1 MAAGVEGMGL
11 EVELAR
17 FPIVLC
23 RLGATP
29 ATSGS
34 LEAACS
40 AYVHELSKHRG
51 IFVCVHDWS
60 EAHELP
66 QDIWRTV
73 FDGALL
79 APLLR
84 GRCVAQAI
92 AVSSPSLRGFA
103 TARALAQEL
112 PYPVRVAASL
122 EAALSWCTWQLRR
135 SEPQAV

>member
-1 MAAGVEGMGL
+1 MGL
-11 EVELAR
+11 DIELVR
-17 FPIVLC
+17 FPIVVS
-23 RLGATP
+23 RLHASSITGA
-29 ATSGS
+29 G

-40 AYVHELSKHRG
+40 AYLAELAQHRG

-60 EAHELP
+60 AAHALP
-66 QDIWRTV
+66 QELWRVAFDSTV
-73 FDGALL
+73 L

-92 AVSSPSLRGFA
+92 VVTSPSLRGFVS
-103 TARALAQEL
+103 ARALAEQQ

-122 EAALSWCTWQLRR
+122 DAALSWCTWQLRR